1 MKIVQERSRCIGCGS
16 CAAVC
21 QRFFEM
27 GEDGLANLKNA
38 KEASGED
45 FELETE
51 DADCAK
57 EAAEICLVQIIKVEK

>member
-1 MKIVQERSRCIGCGS
+1 
-16 CAAVC
+16 
-21 QRFFEM
+21 M

-51 DADCAK
+51 DAGCAK
-57 EAAEICLVQIIKVEK
+57 EAAEICPVQIIKVEK